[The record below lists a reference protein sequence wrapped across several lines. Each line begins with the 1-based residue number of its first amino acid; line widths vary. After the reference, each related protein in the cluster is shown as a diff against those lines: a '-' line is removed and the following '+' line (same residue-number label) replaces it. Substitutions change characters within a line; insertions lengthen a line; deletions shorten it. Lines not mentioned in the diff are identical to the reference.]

1 MSKPTIKFTQL
12 FIDNEF
18 VDAAS
23 GRTFETIDPATEEVI
38 AKVAEGDKEDV
49 NRSAKKGNMNMQ
61 MKAFVYPRCIA
72 GLLPRRRER
81 SRSALSGG
89 RWTRACGAS

>member
-18 VDAAS
+18 VDATS

-49 NRSAKKGNMNMQ
+49 NRSAKKGNKNMQ
-61 MKAFVYPRCIA
+61 MKAFVSRCIA
-72 GLLPRRRER
+72 GLLLRRRER